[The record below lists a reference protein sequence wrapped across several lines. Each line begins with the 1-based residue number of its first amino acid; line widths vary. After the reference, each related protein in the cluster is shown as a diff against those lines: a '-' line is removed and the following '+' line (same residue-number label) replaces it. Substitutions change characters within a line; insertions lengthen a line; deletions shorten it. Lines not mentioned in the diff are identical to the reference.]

1 MEFFLSSQ
9 LFLSW
14 FSICKMLQPLHMILI
29 CIIIVVYFI
38 ICMQKSFRNHISN
51 VQKRQN
57 FRLRRSEKHGFARA
71 NPARAEFQIRRNP
84 FARSDRT
91 HIGVWAPLLGV
102 TGVLETIWGCP
113 ITTSH
118 DGCCKCVK
126 HQLHL
131 HEFIQRCFNAT
142 LVDYYPLHSP
152 WLPSTRRPLTP

>member
-1 MEFFLSSQ
+1 MQNYHFWRFSAEGDVLLLLSGGAVLTNAFDDNALTAEPGSWLDFELYNRLCIILSSQ

-29 CIIIVVYFI
+29 CIIIVIYFI

-84 FARSDRT
+84 CARSDRT
-91 HIGVWAPLLGV
+91 HIGVWAP
-102 TGVLETIWGCP
+102 
-113 ITTSH
+113 
-118 DGCCKCVK
+118 
-126 HQLHL
+126 
-131 HEFIQRCFNAT
+131 
-142 LVDYYPLHSP
+142 
-152 WLPSTRRPLTP
+152 